1 MRFPPLFLLSVASIA
16 ACTAPPVASPTCV
29 VAAPDDAAPDDS
41 APDAA
46 DDDSDAVRPSPAPLE
61 DVPCLRRGELGLT
74 YEIYVRS
81 FQDSDGDGIGDLEGV
96 RSRLDHLEA
105 MGVRTVWLMPLF
117 PSVGPAG
124 YDVTDF
130 DVLKP
135 ETGDLDALDAL
146 IHDAH
151 ARGIRVLVDL
161 PFNHVARTH
170 PWFQAAEAD
179 AGGAR
184 DLFLFADTQWDR
196 HRWFPAAGGGF
207 YYGFFGAEL
216 PDLDWTDGHV
226 QARMSAVLERWLD
239 AGVDGYRLDA
249 VITLVEADGAITGTR
264 ATHAVLADL
273 YALARENNPTALML
287 AEASE
292 DAAAENAAYLGSDEA
307 PESDRVL
314 DFPRRTALLAALASG
329 SPDPLL
335 SVLHDQA
342 DAGALGRTSPFLSSH
357 DLARLPAAVP
367 SAAARRMLQ
376 VLQLTLPG
384 DPVLYYGEEL
394 DLADATSGTG
404 QDYAQRAPMP
414 WDASSQGGFTTG
426 VPWFTPDP
434 GYSANKNVAA
444 AEADPTSLLTLVRD
458 LACVRDALDGAAWE
472 PVATDQ
478 PSVLAYARTTPE
490 GRVIV
495 VANLADAPTG
505 PVRVDVHGAFRALT
519 DDLSGVHAPDGL
531 RLPDLG
537 AFGYA
542 VYADEIAGR
551 CGVAGPVDA

>member
-1 MRFPPLFLLSVASIA
+1 MPSLARFLPLAAALLS
-16 ACTAPPVASPTCV
+16 ACTDPASTSDALTRTCV
-29 VAAPDDAAPDDS
+29 VASAETSADASPSS
-41 APDAA
+41 AGP
-46 DDDSDAVRPSPAPLE
+46 E
-61 DVPCLRRGELGLT
+61 DVPCLPRGELGLT

-96 RSRLDHLEA
+96 RLRLDHLEA

-130 DVLKP
+130 KVLRP
-135 ETGDLDALDAL
+135 ENGDLDMLEAL

-170 PWFQAAEAD
+170 PWFQPAEA
-179 AGGAR
+179 GEGPAR
-184 DLFLFADTQWDR
+184 DLFLFADTQWDTY
-196 HRWFPAAGGGF
+196 RWFPATGGGF

-216 PDLDWTDGHV
+216 PDLDWTNPEV
-226 QARMSAVLERWLD
+226 QDRMFEVLERWLD

-249 VITLVEADGAITGTR
+249 VTTLVEDATGITGTV
-264 ATHAVLADL
+264 ATHSLLADI
-273 YALARENNPTALML
+273 YALARAQKPTALML

-292 DAAAENAAYLGSDEA
+292 EEVSVNASYLGSDDA

-314 DFPRRTALLAALASG
+314 DFPRRPALLAALAAG
-329 SPDPLL
+329 VPEPLL
-335 SVLHDQA
+335 AVLHDQA
-342 DAGALGRTSPFLSSH
+342 DAGALGRTAPFLSSH

-394 DLADATSGTG
+394 DLADDSSGTG
-404 QDYAQRAPMP
+404 PDYAQRAPMP
-414 WDASSQGGFTTG
+414 WDDSPNAGFTTG
-426 VPWFTPDP
+426 VPWYYPDY
-434 GYSANKNVAA
+434 GYITGKNVAA

-472 PVATDQ
+472 PVATDR
-478 PSVLAYARTTPE
+478 PSVLAYARSTPD
-490 GRVIV
+490 GRVLV
-495 VANLADAPTG
+495 LANLADTSVG
-505 PVRVDVHGAFRALT
+505 EVRVDARGAFRALT
-519 DDLSGVHAPDGL
+519 DDLRGIHASDGL
-531 RLPDLG
+531 VVPDLG
-537 AFGYA
+537 PYGYA
-542 VYADEIAGR
+542 LYADEIAER
-551 CGVAGPVDA
+551 CGVAGPVEGVRR